1 MPLSD
6 SKSCVLVSIYK
17 NDSLLWL
24 KKSLSSI
31 DLNIIDK
38 VFIGIDGLIK
48 SLLKS
53 GKLIIVGSPTRSSL
67 GPFHNTQ
74 KQIDDLKN

>member
-31 DLNIIDK
+31 DLNVIDK

-48 SLLKS
+48 QEVHQWLALN
-53 GKLIIVGSPTRSSL
+53 
-67 GPFHNTQ
+67 GPFVL
-74 KQIDDLKN
+74 I